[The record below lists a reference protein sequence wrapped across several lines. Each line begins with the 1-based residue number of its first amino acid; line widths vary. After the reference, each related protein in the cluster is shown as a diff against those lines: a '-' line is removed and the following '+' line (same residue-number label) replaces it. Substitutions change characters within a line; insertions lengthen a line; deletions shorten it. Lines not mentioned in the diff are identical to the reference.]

1 MQAHRNVRILP
12 FSASYFWF
20 FDSCEISGLK
30 SLKTENICISN
41 VGKKKKKKTTFCIPS
56 RDN

>member
-30 SLKTENICISN
+30 SSKTENICISN
-41 VGKKKKKKTTFCIPS
+41 VGGEKKKTTFCIPS